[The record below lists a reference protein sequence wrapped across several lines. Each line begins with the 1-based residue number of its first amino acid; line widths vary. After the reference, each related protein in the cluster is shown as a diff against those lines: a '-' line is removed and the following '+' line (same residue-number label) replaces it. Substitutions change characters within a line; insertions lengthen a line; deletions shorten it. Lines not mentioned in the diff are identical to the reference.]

1 MGFVN
6 LDSNYQ
12 LNGFYDEMLAAPG
25 RPRASYRRLY
35 EHLERLGPAE
45 LERRHQL
52 ALQMFRNHGIT
63 FAVYPDAQGTE
74 KVFPFDVIPR
84 VIDARTWRRLE
95 DGLKQRLRA
104 LNLFL
109 DDVYGRKLI
118 LKQHAIPPEI
128 VLSSSLYL
136 REVEGLPVPHGIH
149 CHIAG
154 IDLVRDE
161 KGDFFVLEDNVRTP
175 SGASYVLA
183 NRYVMKRVLPD
194 LFAGYP
200 VRPVEGYVHELLR
213 HLRWLAPAGID
224 DPTVVLL
231 TPGINNSAY
240 YEHLY
245 LAKQMGVELVEGSD
259 LVVDD
264 DHVFMRTTR
273 GLRPVHVIYR
283 RIDDEWLD
291 PIFGRQESLVGVAGL
306 VNAYRAGNVAIANAL
321 GNGVADDKAV
331 YSLVPKLIR
340 YYLDEDPI
348 LPNVETYLCAV
359 DSDRRYV
366 LEHLATLVVK
376 TVDASG
382 GYGMLI
388 GPASTTEEREEFS
401 RRITAVPRAF
411 IAQPVVALS
420 VQPVLDGGGLRRGHQ
435 DLRPFVLTG
444 PDEYVTPGGLTRVA
458 LKPGSGRQQLAGR
471 RQPGHLGGRGR
482 RFRGRGCLAARP
494 RRSRC
499 WAATS
504 SAPTTWRES
513 WACTSRCPST
523 GRTNPGRISGCGSWS
538 SRAGTPATLANG
550 SRRWRWWSRARSGR
564 RSGRASPRP
573 ASRRRRCGRRCPASC
588 TSR

>member
-1 MGFVN
+1 MALAN
-6 LDSNYQ
+6 LDSNYR

-25 RPRASYRRLY
+25 KPRAAYRRLY
-35 EHLERLGPAE
+35 EQLGRLGPDE
-45 LERRHQL
+45 LQRRHAL
-52 ALQMFRNHGIT
+52 AMEMFRNHGIT

-84 VIDARTWRRLE
+84 VIEAATWRRLE
-95 DGLKQRLRA
+95 DGLKQRIHA

-109 DDVYGRKLI
+109 DDIYGRKLI
-118 LKQHAIPPEI
+118 LKQRAIPPDI

-136 REVEGLPVPHGIH
+136 REIEGLPVPHGIH
-149 CHIAG
+149 SHIAG
-154 IDLVRDE
+154 IDLIRDE
-161 KGDFFVLEDNVRTP
+161 HGDFFVLEDNLRTP
-175 SGASYVLA
+175 SGASYVQA
-183 NRYVMKRVLPD
+183 NRYVMKRILPD

-213 HLRWLAPAGID
+213 HLRWLAPEGVD

-245 LAKQMGVELVEGSD
+245 LATQMGVELVEGSD

-306 VNAYRAGNVAIANAL
+306 VNAYRAGNVALANAL

-331 YSLVPKLIR
+331 YALVPEIIR
-340 YYLDEDPI
+340 YYLAEEPI
-348 LPNVETYLCAV
+348 LPNVQTYLCAI
-359 DSDRRYV
+359 DSDREYV
-366 LEHLATLVVK
+366 LDHLDRLVVK

-388 GPASTTEEREEFS
+388 GTQSTREERDEF
-401 RRITAVPRAF
+401 RNLIAARPRAF
-411 IAQPVVALS
+411 IAQPVVSLS
-420 VQPVLDGGGLRRGHQ
+420 VQPVLDGGGLRPGHQ

-444 PDEYVTPGGLTRVA
+444 PEIYVTPGGLTRVA
-458 LKPGSGRQQLAGR
+458 LKPGSLVVNSSQ
-471 RQPGHLGGRGR
+471 GG
-482 RFRGRGCLAARP
+482 
-494 RRSRC
+494 
-499 WAATS
+499 
-504 SAPTTWRES
+504 
-513 WACTSRCPST
+513 
-523 GRTNPGRISGCGSWS
+523 
-538 SRAGTPATLANG
+538 G
-550 SRRWRWWSRARSGR
+550 SRDTWVLAEDGD
-564 RSGRASPRP
+564 AE
-573 ASRRRRCGRRCPASC
+573 
-588 TSR
+588 

>member
-1 MGFVN
+1 MGFAV
-6 LDSNYQ
+6 LDATYQ
-12 LNGFYDEMLAAPG
+12 SNGFYDEMLAAPS
-25 RPRASYRRLY
+25 RPRPSYRRLY
-35 EHLERLGPAE
+35 ETLVRLGPEE
-45 LERRHQL
+45 LQRRHAL
-52 ALQMFRNHGIT
+52 AMEMFRNHGIT

-84 VIDARTWRRLE
+84 VIEAPTWRRLE

-109 DDVYGRKLI
+109 DDVYSRKLI
-118 LKQHAIPPEI
+118 LRQGAIPPEI

-136 REVEGLPVPHGIH
+136 REIEGLAVPHGIH

-154 IDLVRDE
+154 IDLIRNE
-161 KGDFFVLEDNVRTP
+161 KGDFFVLEDNLRTP
-175 SGASYVLA
+175 SGASYVQA

-194 LFAGYP
+194 LFTGYP

-213 HLRWLAPAGID
+213 HLRWLAPRGVD
-224 DPTVVLL
+224 DPNVVLL
-231 TPGINNSAY
+231 TPGINNAAY
-240 YEHLY
+240 FEHLY

-264 DHVFMRTTR
+264 DQVFMRTTR

-306 VNAYRAGNVAIANAL
+306 VNAYRAGNVAIANAF

-331 YSLVPKLIR
+331 YALVPKIIR

-359 DSDRRYV
+359 DADRRYV
-366 LEHLATLVVK
+366 VEHLEKMVVK

-388 GPASTTEEREEFS
+388 GTASSKAEREEF
-401 RRITAVPRAF
+401 RKRILAAPRSF

-420 VQPVLDGGGLRRGHQ
+420 VQPVFDRGSLRPGHQ
-435 DLRPFVLTG
+435 DLRPFILTG
-444 PDEYVTPGGLTRVA
+444 PDVYVTPGGLTRVA
-458 LKPGSGRQQLAGR
+458 LKPGSLVVNSSQ
-471 RQPGHLGGRGR
+471 GG
-482 RFRGRGCLAARP
+482 
-494 RRSRC
+494 
-499 WAATS
+499 
-504 SAPTTWRES
+504 
-513 WACTSRCPST
+513 
-523 GRTNPGRISGCGSWS
+523 
-538 SRAGTPATLANG
+538 G
-550 SRRWRWWSRARSGR
+550 SRDTWVLGQETEPGVPGGGGA
-564 RSGRASPRP
+564 
-573 ASRRRRCGRRCPASC
+573 
-588 TSR
+588 

>member
-1 MGFVN
+1 
-6 LDSNYQ
+6 
-12 LNGFYDEMLAAPG
+12 
-25 RPRASYRRLY
+25 
-35 EHLERLGPAE
+35 
-45 LERRHQL
+45 
-52 ALQMFRNHGIT
+52 MFRNHGIT

-74 KVFPFDVIPR
+74 KVFPFDLIPR
-84 VIDARTWRRLE
+84 VIEAPTWQRLE
-95 DGLKQRLRA
+95 EGMKQRLKA

-109 DDVYGRKLI
+109 EDVYGRKLI
-118 LKQHAIPPEI
+118 LRQRAIPPEI

-136 REVEGLPVPHGIH
+136 REIEGLAVPHGIH
-149 CHIAG
+149 CHVAG
-154 IDLVRDE
+154 IDLVRNE
-161 KGDFFVLEDNVRTP
+161 NGDFFVLEDNLRTP
-175 SGASYVLA
+175 SGASYVQA

-194 LFAGYP
+194 LFTGYT

-213 HLRWLAPAGID
+213 HLRWLAPEGVD

-231 TPGINNSAY
+231 TPGINNAAY

-273 GLRPVHVIYR
+273 GLHPVHVIYR

-331 YSLVPKLIR
+331 YALVPKIIR

-348 LPNVETYLCAV
+348 LPNVETYLCAI
-359 DSDRRYV
+359 DSDRQYV
-366 LEHLATLVVK
+366 LDHLGELVVK

-388 GPASTTEEREEFS
+388 GTASSREEREDFH
-401 RRITAVPRAF
+401 RRIVANPRAF

-420 VQPVLDGGGLRRGHQ
+420 VQPVFDAGTLRRGHQ

-444 PDEYVTPGGLTRVA
+444 PDVYVTPGGLTRVA
-458 LKPGSGRQQLAGR
+458 LRPGSLVVNSSQ
-471 RQPGHLGGRGR
+471 GG
-482 RFRGRGCLAARP
+482 
-494 RRSRC
+494 
-499 WAATS
+499 
-504 SAPTTWRES
+504 
-513 WACTSRCPST
+513 
-523 GRTNPGRISGCGSWS
+523 
-538 SRAGTPATLANG
+538 G
-550 SRRWRWWSRARSGR
+550 SRDTWVIAEDDFEGID
-564 RSGRASPRP
+564 A
-573 ASRRRRCGRRCPASC
+573 
-588 TSR
+588 

>member
-1 MGFVN
+1 MAFGK
-6 LDSNYQ
+6 LDANYKV
-12 LNGFYDEMLAAPG
+12 NGFYDEMLAAPG
-25 RPRASYRRLY
+25 RPRPPYRRLY
-35 EHLERLGPAE
+35 EELNRLGPVE
-45 LERRHQL
+45 LGRRWAL
-52 ALQMFRNHGIT
+52 AMEMFRNHGIT

-84 VIDARTWRRLE
+84 LIEANTWRRLE
-95 DGLKQRLRA
+95 RGLTQRLRA

-118 LKQHAIPPEI
+118 LKQRALPPEI
-128 VLSSSLYL
+128 LLGSSLYM
-136 REVEGLPVPHGIH
+136 REIEGLGVPHGIH

-161 KGDFFVLEDNVRTP
+161 KGEFFVLEDNLRTP
-175 SGASYVLA
+175 SGASYVQA
-183 NRYVMKRVLPD
+183 NRYVMKRILPD

-213 HLRWLAPAGID
+213 YLRWLAPAGVD

-231 TPGINNSAY
+231 TPGINNAAY

-264 DHVFMRTTR
+264 DKVFMRTTH

-331 YSLVPKLIR
+331 YSFVPKVIR

-348 LPNVETYLCAV
+348 LPNVETYLCAIE
-359 DSDRRYV
+359 SERKHV
-366 LEHLATLVVK
+366 LEHLDSLVVK
-376 TVDASG
+376 TTDASG

-388 GPASTTEEREEFS
+388 GPASTREEREEFR
-401 RRITAVPRAF
+401 RRIVARPRSF
-411 IAQPVVALS
+411 IAQPVVGLS
-420 VQPVLDGGGLRRGHQ
+420 VQPVLDGDGLRPGHQ
-435 DLRPFVLTG
+435 DLRPFILTG
-444 PDEYVTPGGLTRVA
+444 PDVYVTPGGLTRVA
-458 LKPGSGRQQLAGR
+458 LKPGSLVVNSSQ
-471 RQPGHLGGRGR
+471 GG
-482 RFRGRGCLAARP
+482 
-494 RRSRC
+494 
-499 WAATS
+499 
-504 SAPTTWRES
+504 
-513 WACTSRCPST
+513 
-523 GRTNPGRISGCGSWS
+523 
-538 SRAGTPATLANG
+538 G
-550 SRRWRWWSRARSGR
+550 SRDTWVIADDGAA
-564 RSGRASPRP
+564 GEPPNA
-573 ASRRRRCGRRCPASC
+573 
-588 TSR
+588 

>member
-1 MGFVN
+1 VQLGT
-6 LDSNYQ
+6 NYQ
-12 LNGFYDEMLAAPG
+12 SNGFYDEMLAPSGQA
-25 RPRASYRRLY
+25 RPAYRRIYDYLN
-35 EHLERLGPAE
+35 RLGPDE
-45 LERRHQL
+45 LERRHEL

-63 FAVYPDAQGTE
+63 FAVYPDEQGIE

-84 VIDARTWRRLE
+84 IISAATWTRLE
-95 DGLKQRLRA
+95 AGLKQRIQA

-118 LKQHAIPPEI
+118 LKQQAVPADT
-128 VLSSSLYL
+128 VLSSPLYM

-154 IDLVRDE
+154 IDLVRDG
-161 KGDFFVLEDNVRTP
+161 KGDFFVLEDNLRTP

-183 NRYVMKRVLPD
+183 NRHVMKRVLPD

-200 VRPVEGYVHELLR
+200 VRPIEGYIHELLR
-213 HLRWLAPAGID
+213 HLRWLAPDGVD

-245 LAKQMGVELVEGSD
+245 LAKQMGIELVEGTD
-259 LVVDD
+259 LVVDQD
-264 DHVFMRTTR
+264 QVFMRTTR
-273 GLRPVHVIYR
+273 GLKPVHVIYR
-283 RIDDEWLD
+283 RLDDDWLD

-306 VNAYRAGNVAIANAL
+306 VNAYRAGSVAIANAL

-331 YSLVPKLIR
+331 YALVPKIIR

-359 DSDRRYV
+359 DADRRHV
-366 LEHLATLVVK
+366 LEHLEEMVVK

-388 GPASTTEEREEFS
+388 GPESTKEQRDDFR
-401 RRITAVPRAF
+401 RRIESRPRSF

-420 VQPVLDGGGLRRGHQ
+420 VQPVFEGGRLRRAHQ

-444 PDEYVTPGGLTRVA
+444 PEIHVTPGGLTRVA
-458 LKPGSGRQQLAGR
+458 LKEGSLVVNSSQ
-471 RQPGHLGGRGR
+471 GG
-482 RFRGRGCLAARP
+482 
-494 RRSRC
+494 
-499 WAATS
+499 
-504 SAPTTWRES
+504 
-513 WACTSRCPST
+513 
-523 GRTNPGRISGCGSWS
+523 
-538 SRAGTPATLANG
+538 G
-550 SRRWRWWSRARSGR
+550 SRDTWVMADDD
-564 RSGRASPRP
+564 ADE
-573 ASRRRRCGRRCPASC
+573 AEDDA
-588 TSR
+588 